1 MKIIYNSLV
10 IGDEKSVTE
19 VLKSYLEREAYGVY
33 SNMFIKVR
41 RRISVLFLYT
51 HKIFITL
58 YYNLYM

>member
-19 VLKSYLEREAYGVY
+19 VLKSYLEREVYGVY

-41 RRISVLFLYT
+41 RRISVLFLYP

>member
-19 VLKSYLEREAYGVY
+19 VLKAYLEREAYGVY
-33 SNMFIKVR
+33 SNMFIKVC
-41 RRISVLFLYT
+41 RRISVLFLYP